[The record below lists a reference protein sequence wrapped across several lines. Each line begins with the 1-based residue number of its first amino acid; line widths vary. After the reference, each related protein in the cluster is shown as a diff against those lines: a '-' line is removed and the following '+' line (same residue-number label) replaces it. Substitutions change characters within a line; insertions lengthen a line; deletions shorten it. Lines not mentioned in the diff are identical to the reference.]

1 MDQRRWQERPE
12 GRGDFNHRVHAGAVL
27 VRSLGEPKIRAEAS
41 VQRHQITPDDRAS
54 LPGDAD
60 HLLEVVLGSELWVEV

>member
-1 MDQRRWQERPE
+1 MAQRRWARAS
-12 GRGDFNHRVHAGAVL
+12 RGTRGFQPSCTSGVVL

-41 VQRHQITPDDRAS
+41 VQRHQITPDDRAW
-54 LPGDAD
+54 LPGDAG